1 MSDRSGGW
9 KRAGTAAGSVGL
21 RVGRVAGV
29 AVGERV
35 AAAAVGG
42 GDGGGRAAHGDL
54 A

>member
-29 AVGERV
+29 AVG
-35 AAAAVGG
+35 G